1 MVAFGTGRNVGRTD
15 PESVDVQTLYSVLDN
30 TRYREVGT
38 GAAKRLEVH
47 PGGGSCPNGADCVP
61 TPTALGAGVT
71 TAKLAKQV
79 IEELNSGELGGIKPA
94 DTSNELKLETWANFN
109 GWYVDFPAVG
119 ERLLKSMKFYDSSN
133 LMTVY
138 SQVPAKGSNVDPS
151 VESCESVSVDE
162 ERQYRSFINIMDGKA
177 PSVAVVDANND
188 GKFNMST
195 GDGFLVNSKYVSIS
209 RKKVEKGPHVIITT
223 SNKHENVGISAKNNK
238 EKLARLPEQSLR
250 PTWRQLQ

>member
-1 MVAFGTGRNVGRTD
+1 
-15 PESVDVQTLYSVLDN
+15 
-30 TRYREVGT
+30 
-38 GAAKRLEVH
+38 
-47 PGGGSCPNGADCVP
+47 
-61 TPTALGAGVT
+61 
-71 TAKLAKQV
+71 
-79 IEELNSGELGGIKPA
+79 
-94 DTSNELKLETWANFN
+94 
-109 GWYVDFPAVG
+109 
-119 ERLLKSMKFYDSSN
+119 
-133 LMTVY
+133 
-138 SQVPAKGSNVDPS
+138 
-151 VESCESVSVDE
+151 
-162 ERQYRSFINIMDGKA
+162 MDGKA

>member
-1 MVAFGTGRNVGRTD
+1 M
-15 PESVDVQTLYSVLDN
+15 
-30 TRYREVGT
+30 
-38 GAAKRLEVH
+38 
-47 PGGGSCPNGADCVP
+47 
-61 TPTALGAGVT
+61 
-71 TAKLAKQV
+71 
-79 IEELNSGELGGIKPA
+79 
-94 DTSNELKLETWANFN
+94 
-109 GWYVDFPAVG
+109 G
-119 ERLLKSMKFYDSSN
+119 ERLLKGMKFYDSSN

-138 SQVPAKGSNVDPS
+138 SQVPAKGSDVDPN
-151 VESCESVSVDE
+151 VESRESVSVDE

-195 GDGFLVNSKYVSIS
+195 GDGFLVNGKYISIS

-223 SNKHENVGISAKNNK
+223 ANKDENVGITAKNNK